1 MDSLAAA
8 VGAQMARARA
18 ELSELIAFP
27 SVFEPASAP
36 VAACDAA
43 AAWVARAFV
52 DAGVDDARTVRTSDG
67 SLAVVGHAPAVGAD
81 AATPTVLL
89 YSHYD
94 VQPSLGEE
102 RWSSSP
108 WTLTER
114 DGRWYGR
121 GSADCKGNVI
131 MHLAALR
138 ALRAAGGWPCGIKIV
153 VEGSEEFGGSGLADL
168 VGDDPALLAADAIA
182 IADAGNPQV
191 GRPAITTSLRGLTV
205 VDVELRALAGDVH
218 SGGFGG
224 AAPDPLVALVALLAT
239 LHDASGDTTVD
250 GLAHDQRWS
259 GTDFAPERFRAD
271 AQLLD
276 GVQIVGSGSVAD
288 QVWARPALTITAL
301 DATPRSR
308 AINAV
313 PASAAARLALR
324 LAPEQDS
331 AAATEALVAHLRARV
346 PWGLQATITPV
357 ERGDGFAL
365 APGGPGYEALRAAL
379 AQGAGGTVELLG
391 EGGTIPLC
399 AVLHA
404 AYPEAE
410 ILLFGIEEATS
421 RIHAPDESVDPRE
434 IERTALAEARF
445 LRAYASA
452 NTR

>member
-1 MDSLAAA
+1 MDPLAAA
-8 VGAQMARARA
+8 IGAQMQRARA
-18 ELSELIAFP
+18 ELTELIAFP
-27 SVFEPASAP
+27 SIFEPGGAP

-43 AAWVARAFV
+43 AEWVASAFV
-52 DAGVDDARTVRTSDG
+52 EAGVADARTVRTSDG
-67 SLAVVGHAPAVGAD
+67 SLAVVGHQPGPPG
-81 AATPTVLL
+81 TPTVLL

-94 VQPSLGEE
+94 VQPPLGEE
-102 RWSSSP
+102 RWSSPP
-108 WTLTER
+108 WALTER

-138 ALRAAGGWPCGIKIV
+138 ALRADGGWPCGVKIV
-153 VEGSEEFGGSGLADL
+153 VEGSEEFGGTGLADL
-168 VGDDPALLAADAIA
+168 VRDEPALLAADAIA
-182 IADAGNPQV
+182 IADAGNPQA
-191 GRPAITTSLRGLTV
+191 GRPAITTSLRGLAV

-218 SGGFGG
+218 SGSFGG
-224 AAPDPLVALVALLAT
+224 AAPDPLVALVTLLAT
-239 LHDASGDTTVD
+239 LHDARGDTTVD
-250 GLAHDQRWS
+250 GLASDQRWA
-259 GTDFAPERFRAD
+259 GTDFAAERFRAD

-276 GVQIVGSGSVAD
+276 GVHIVGSGSVAD
-288 QVWARPALTITAL
+288 QVWARPSLTITAL

-331 AAATEALVAHLRARV
+331 ASASDALVEHVRARV
-346 PWGLQATITPV
+346 PWGLEAAITPV
-357 ERGDGFAL
+357 ERGDGFAT
-365 APGGPGYEALRAAL
+365 APDGPAYEALRDAL
-379 AQGAGGTVELLG
+379 AAGAGGTVELLG

-399 AVLHA
+399 TVLHG
-404 AYPEAE
+404 AYPDAE
-410 ILLFGIEEATS
+410 ILLYGIEEPLS

-434 IERTALAEARF
+434 IERTALAQARF

>member
-8 VGAQMARARA
+8 VGAQMGRARA
-18 ELSELIAFP
+18 ELTELIAFP
-27 SVFEPASAP
+27 SVFEPAAAP

-43 AAWVARAFV
+43 AEWVARAFA
-52 DAGVDDARTVRTSDG
+52 DAGVADARTVRTSDG
-67 SLAVVGHAPAVGAD
+67 SLAVVGHQPGPVG
-81 AATPTVLL
+81 TPTVLL

-102 RWSSSP
+102 RWSSPP

-138 ALRAAGGWPCGIKIV
+138 ALRADGGWPCSIKLV
-153 VEGSEEFGGSGLADL
+153 VEGSEEFGGTGLADL
-168 VGDDPALLAADAIA
+168 VRDEPALLAADAIA

-239 LHDASGDTTVD
+239 LHDADGDTTVD
-250 GLAHDQRWS
+250 GLAGDQRWS
-259 GTDFAPERFRAD
+259 GTPFAPERFRAD
-271 AQLLD
+271 AQLLE
-276 GVQIVGSGSVAD
+276 GAQIVGSGSVAD
-288 QVWARPALTITAL
+288 QVWARPSLTITAL

-324 LAPEQDS
+324 LAPEQDA
-331 AAATEALVAHLRARV
+331 AAATDALVGHLRARI

-357 ERGDGFAL
+357 ERGDGFAV
-365 APGGPGYEALRAAL
+365 APDGPAYEALRSAL
-379 AQGAGGTVELLG
+379 ADGAGGHVELLG

-399 AVLHA
+399 AVLHG
-404 AYPEAE
+404 AYPDAE
-410 ILLFGIEEATS
+410 ILLFGIEEPGS

-445 LRAYASA
+445 LRSYASA